1 MEEAPCPITSGF
13 EKTIEVNIIKNNIEY
28 NNIIYSFYLN
38 KIDDN
43 KLKFVLIQDD
53 KIDIKFENQFDL
65 NYFHNKNKYFKMFD
79 SLSDLEKDLSELIK
93 NKNITIININNNKE
107 VNLEL
112 KVFSRNDNLVNF
124 QLNKVELNENEK
136 IDNLIKDIS
145 NIKEEFQKFKN
156 DYINENKK
164 LKEEL
169 YNKDIRIS
177 ELEKKI
183 EKILI
188 DLEKGKKI
196 SDDGDIKLNSN
207 IINDKN
213 ELQFLLKSIS
223 FNENI
228 YLKLLYDSNIEGENE
243 NKLIDAYTEKKI

>member
-1 MEEAPCPITSGF
+1 
-13 EKTIEVNIIKNNIEY
+13 
-28 NNIIYSFYLN
+28 
-38 KIDDN
+38 
-43 KLKFVLIQDD
+43 
-53 KIDIKFENQFDL
+53 
-65 NYFHNKNKYFKMFD
+65 MFD

-93 NKNITIININNNKE
+93 DKNITIININNNKE

-145 NIKEEFQKFKN
+145 KIKEEYQKFKN

-243 NKLIDAYTEKKI
+243 NKLIDAYTEKNDIIILVKTKNNQRFGGYAHECFEKGKFHKIDSKAFLFSLDKLKIYQSNKKN